1 MTALW
6 LAVFAPLCAAYL
18 RTLSPTIGLE
28 DGGEMIG
35 PSYTLG
41 INHPPGYPVYVLI
54 GRLWAGWPV
63 GDLAFRYNLLS
74 AVCAAA
80 ACANTA
86 IVARRLLAVLR
97 PGGGALPW
105 VCAAVAGWLL
115 GIAPQLWWQAVIA
128 EKYAMNLFF
137 NTLLLLVIVRM
148 LPEPGSGRKPAPS
161 ARALLLLSLGWGI
174 SSSHH
179 GQTIYFAPAAA
190 LAGWWTLTRMPA
202 RGRARLAALAVAVVA
217 IGISIKLVYL
227 PVRSA
232 TEPLFNW
239 NNPSRAGWLATYLSG
254 APYQERI
261 FYWSPEKVVLRF
273 FTHLRDYPRQQL
285 GWAGVALAAWGVVVL
300 FRRHRRAFWA
310 LGAAWATG
318 LAYCLNFSLE
328 GIAIQTYYIPT
339 NMILAVAAA
348 CGLCAAGEW
357 AARRDRR
364 LLPALGLALAVWLG
378 LRGAATARVAGRD
391 RHYYAFDFAHALL
404 KSVEPGAIFAAFGDY
419 DLFPLWYVHFLRGER
434 PDVILVNSNF
444 IAAPWA
450 QGERKRVE
458 FLYPPGS
465 RDLVHRLRYMEDLV
479 KGDPGRPVYFS
490 VVYEAIEGQRL
501 LPRGAA
507 YRYVWR
513 DEDLRSADVVGEWK
527 RYKRWRTVRGVYDAF
542 QPRDSNTRQTLSY
555 YPYADYRR
563 GYVLISQNRHADAVT
578 LFNAALRY
586 PDFHGVGPAA
596 THASLGLILNRTK
609 GDLPGAIREY
619 EAAVAA
625 RPDWVPGLRALGALY
640 VETGRYREAQVM
652 FLKVAELRPDDPQ
665 AAQDLRRLEPFV
677 PAVPR
682 SLP

>member
-1 MTALW
+1 MIALW
-6 LAVFAPLCAAYL
+6 LSVFAPLFAAYL
-18 RTLSPTIGLE
+18 RTLSPTVPLE

-35 PSYTLG
+35 PSFTLG

-54 GRLWAGWPV
+54 GRLWACWPV

-80 ACANTA
+80 ACANAAVVT
-86 IVARRLLAVLR
+86 RRLLGVIR
-97 PGGGALPW
+97 PGGGAAMMW
-105 VCAAVAGWLL
+105 IAAAFAGWLL
-115 GIAPQLWWQAVIA
+115 GISPQLWWQAVIA
-128 EKYAMNLFF
+128 EKYAMNLLF
-137 NTLLLLVIVRM
+137 NSLLLLMIVRM
-148 LPEPGSGRKPAPS
+148 LPEPGAGRRPAPS
-161 ARALLLLSLGWGI
+161 ARALLLLSLGGGI

-190 LAGWWTLTRMPA
+190 LAGWWTLTRIPA
-202 RGRARLAALAVAVVA
+202 RGRARLAACAVAVVA
-217 IGISIKLVYL
+217 IGISVKLVYL

-232 TEPLFNW
+232 TGPLFNW
-239 NNPSRAGWLATYLSG
+239 NNPSRAAWLGSYLSG

-261 FYWSPEKVVLRF
+261 FFWSPDKVLGRLY
-273 FTHLRDYPRQQL
+273 THLRDYPLQQL
-285 GWAGVALAAWGVVVL
+285 GWAGLALALLGIVTL
-300 FRRHRRAFWA
+300 FRRHRRAGWA
-310 LGAAWATG
+310 LGGAWVTG

-339 NMILAVAAA
+339 VMLLAIAAGCGFAAAAEAAARRHARLTLALAVAAV
-348 CGLCAAGEW
+348 
-357 AARRDRR
+357 
-364 LLPALGLALAVWLG
+364 ALAGV
-378 LRGAATARVAGRD
+378 RGAATARVAARD

-404 KSVEPGAIFAAFGDY
+404 KSVEPGAVFAAFGDY

-444 IAAPWA
+444 ISAPWA
-450 QGERKRVE
+450 GGERKRVE

-465 RDLVHRLRYMEDLV
+465 RELAGKLRYMEDLV

-490 VVYEAIEGQRL
+490 VVYEAIESQRL

-513 DEDLRSADVVGEWK
+513 DEDIRNADVMGEWK
-527 RYKRWRTVRGVYDAF
+527 RYKRWRTVRGVYDAT

-578 LFNAALRY
+578 LFKAALRY

-596 THASLGLILNRTK
+596 THASLGLILNRTTH
-609 GDLPGAIREY
+609 DLPGAIAEY
-619 EAAVAA
+619 EAAVASK
-625 RPDWVPGLRALGALY
+625 PDWVPALRALGALY
-640 VETGRYREAQVM
+640 VETGQYARAQEL
-652 FLKVAELRPDDPQ
+652 FAKVATLLPDDPQ
-665 AAQDLRRLEPFV
+665 AAQDLRRIQPFL

-682 SLP
+682 P